1 MGSIAGQL
9 ADEIVLT
16 DDNPRSEDSTAIIED
31 IRGGIQETGK
41 FHIEADR
48 RAAIAYAIEH
58 AAAEDIVLV
67 AGKGH
72 EDYQL
77 IGTER
82 LPFNDAEVVTELLGG
97 AQ

>member
-1 MGSIAGQL
+1 MGSVAEQL

-31 IRGGIQETGK
+31 ICGGIQGTEK
-41 FHIEADR
+41 LHIESDR
-48 RAAIAYAIEH
+48 RAAIAYAIAH
-58 AAAEDIVLV
+58 AGAGDIVLV

-82 LPFNDAEVVTELLGG
+82 LPFSDAEVVTELLGG
-97 AQ
+97 AR